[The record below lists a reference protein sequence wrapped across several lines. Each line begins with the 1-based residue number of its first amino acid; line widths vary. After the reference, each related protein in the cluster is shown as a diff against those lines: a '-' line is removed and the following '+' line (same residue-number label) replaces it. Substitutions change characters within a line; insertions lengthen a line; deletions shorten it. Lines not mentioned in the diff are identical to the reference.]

1 MLNYLPTYEDAK
13 AMVSENGEL
22 VFYETERYIDGYKVS
37 TFNYRLPLYT
47 NFISPLKDREDV
59 DAKELR
65 GLTFVFNKDGSLY
78 KRFLLMKKFW
88 NINQV
93 PESMYHEIK
102 DYELVSCY
110 NKEDGSLISF
120 IELPNGKVV
129 TKTKMGFDNE
139 QTIDAEKI
147 YNTNSAIKEFVDW
160 CLANDIVSMWEF
172 VSFKNRIVLNYD
184 SANLILLRL
193 RDNKTGDYLDIEEYR
208 GKGFDVAEQ
217 EDYTVDEFME
227 LSETLT
233 DKEGCV
239 FTLKDKFENFWMFK
253 QKTQWYFTQH
263 NLVTNEINREDYVIK
278 AILTDVMDDI
288 VTQLDKVRDADKIKF
303 IEDIELIVSNFL
315 KERIAEV
322 EVLISKYDGNKKDF
336 ALRYGKN
343 RDFGKAMVVIN
354 GKNDVYT
361 VVREWLIDQTK
372 RLELARSFIKRK
384 GFKRK

>member
-1 MLNYLPTYEDAK
+1 MNKLRLPTYEDAK
-13 AMVSENGEL
+13 KIVQEKGEL
-22 VFYETERYIDGYKVS
+22 VFYETIRFIDNCQVS
-37 TFNYRLPLYT
+37 TFNYRLPQYSD
-47 NFISPLKDREDV
+47 FIHDEIDYREM
-59 DAKELR
+59 R

-78 KRFLLMKKFW
+78 KRYLLMRKFW

-93 PESMYHEIK
+93 PESMYHVIK
-102 DYELVSCY
+102 DYKLKSCY

-120 IELPNGKVV
+120 IQLPNGKVV

-147 YNTNSAIKEFVDW
+147 YNTNSAIKEFVNW
-160 CLANDIVSMWEF
+160 CLDNDIVSMWEF

-184 SANLILLRL
+184 KANLILLRL
-193 RDNKTGDYLDIEEYR
+193 RDNKTGNYLDIEEYR

-217 EDYTVDEFME
+217 ENYTLDEFME

-239 FTLKDKFENFWMFK
+239 FTMTDKFGIDWMFK
-253 QKTQWYFTQH
+253 QKTQWYFDRH

-278 AILTDVMDDI
+278 AILTDVIDDI
-288 VTQLDKVRDADKIKF
+288 VAQLDKENDADKIAF
-303 IEDIELIVSNFL
+303 INNIEEIVSEFL

-322 EVLISKYDGNKKDF
+322 EDLISKYKGDKKDF
-336 ALRYGKN
+336 ALRYKKDKN
-343 RDFGKAMVVIN
+343 FGKAMVVIN

>member
-1 MLNYLPTYEDAK
+1 MSNYLPTYEDAK

-22 VFYETERYIDGYKVS
+22 VFYETVRFIDNFKIS
-37 TFNYRLPLYT
+37 TFNYRLPLYS
-47 NFISPLKDREDV
+47 NFISPLKNRTDV

-78 KRFLLMKKFW
+78 KRYLLMRKFW

-93 PESMYHEIK
+93 PESMYHVIK
-102 DYELVSCY
+102 DYKLKSCY

-120 IELPNGKVV
+120 IRLPNGRVV

-139 QTIDAEKI
+139 QTIDAENI
-147 YNTNSAIKEFVDW
+147 YNTNSAIKDFVNW
-160 CLANDIVSMWEF
+160 CLDNDIVSMWEF

-193 RDNKTGDYLDIEEYR
+193 RDNKTGNYLDIEEYR
-208 GKGFDVAEQ
+208 DKGFDVAEQ
-217 EDYTVDEFME
+217 ENYTVDEFME

-233 DKEGCV
+233 DKEGVV
-239 FTLKDKFENFWMFK
+239 FTMTDEFDVDWMFK
-253 QKTQWYFTQH
+253 RKTQWYFDRH

-278 AILTDVMDDI
+278 AILTNTIDDI
-288 VTQLDKVRDADKIKF
+288 VAQLDKENDADKIAF
-303 IEDIELIVSNFL
+303 INNIEEIVSEFL
-315 KERIAEV
+315 KKRIAEV
-322 EVLISKYDGNKKDF
+322 EDLISKYKGDKKDF
-336 ALRYGKN
+336 ALRYSKDKN
-343 RDFGKAMVVIN
+343 FGKAMVVIN

-361 VVREWLIDQTK
+361 VVKEWLMDQTK

>member
-1 MLNYLPTYEDAK
+1 MSNYLPTYEDAK

-22 VFYETERYIDGYKVS
+22 VFYETIREIDGYVIS

-47 NFISPLKDREDV
+47 NFISPLKDNIDA

-88 NINQV
+88 NVNQV
-93 PESMYHEIK
+93 PETMYHEIK
-102 DYELVSCY
+102 DYEQVSCY

-120 IELPNGKVV
+120 IQLPNNKVV

-139 QTIDAEKI
+139 QTIEAEKI
-147 YNTNSAIKEFVDW
+147 YNTNTAIKEFVDW

-193 RDNKTGDYLDIEEYR
+193 RDNKTGDYLDVEKFR
-208 GKGFDVAEQ
+208 NKGFDVVEQ
-217 EDYTVDEFME
+217 EDYTLDEFME
-227 LSETLT
+227 LSETLK

-239 FTLKDKFENFWMFK
+239 FTLKKPDGTFLMIKR
-253 QKTQWYFTQH
+253 KTEWYFTQH

-278 AILTDVMDDI
+278 AILTDVIDDI
-288 VTQLDKVRDADKIKF
+288 VAQLDKKRDADKIKF
-303 IEDIELIVSNFL
+303 IEDIEVIVSDFL
-315 KERIAEV
+315 KERISEIEDLV
-322 EVLISKYDGNKKDF
+322 SKYDGSKKDF
-336 ALRYGKN
+336 ALRFRKDKN
-343 RDFGKAMVVIN
+343 FGMAMVVIN

-361 VVREWLIDQTK
+361 VVREWLINQTK